1 MPELLCPRSA
11 LTLARLAGLT
21 APFILAACDQPA
33 DPAGSLDHV
42 AFSRQITLP
51 TAQGILAAGPTRVK
65 IDVIPGG
72 LTARRVVLKQDEQLS
87 RPERIDSRVM
97 KLAVATSGSADTLLL
112 ELGGIR
118 VVVNSS
124 TVFRGEDED
133 PATPTEESE
142 FVMRLQTLLA
152 AGHHPFVEVR
162 RPPPAAPQAPGDSSF
177 VAQEL
182 RLDEA
187 ADRPSIE
194 MNVAAANFI
203 PNMGTP
209 PPDAWLKVLSR
220 KIELRVSDGT
230 TRIEQQGPRTTGELR
245 FDGRVKSVDLTAN
258 TATLTDGTLL
268 RIVAGTEI
276 EAGEGPDGREEDGP
290 GARDDGTLGSIAAVQ
305 TALAAADTVV
315 ARGEGLLE
323 SMSPRT
329 FDVIEVRFQIKE
341 VDPAGTP

>member
-1 MPELLCPRSA
+1 MLELLRPRSA

-21 APFILAACDQPA
+21 APFLLAACDHPA
-33 DPAGSLDHV
+33 DPAASLDHV
-42 AFSRQITLP
+42 AFARQIDLP
-51 TAQGILAAGPTRVK
+51 TAQAILAAGPTRVK

-72 LTARRVVLKQDEQLS
+72 LTARRVVLKQGEQLS

-97 KLAVATSGSADTLLL
+97 GLAVATSGGDDTLLL

-118 VVVNSS
+118 VVFTSS

-142 FVMRLQTLLA
+142 FVMRLQALLA
-152 AGHHPFVEVR
+152 AGHHPSVEVR
-162 RPPPAAPQAPGDSSF
+162 RRPPPAPQAPGDSTF
-177 VAQEL
+177 EAQEL

-187 ADRPSIE
+187 ADRPSLE
-194 MNVAAANFI
+194 MNVAAANLI

-209 PPDAWLKVLSR
+209 PPDAWLEVLNR
-220 KIELRVSDGT
+220 KIELRVSDRT
-230 TRIEQQGPRTTGELR
+230 TRIEQQGPRTTGEIR
-245 FDGRVKSVDLTAN
+245 FDGSVKSVDLTAN

-276 EAGEGPDGREEDGP
+276 EAGEGPEGREEDEP
-290 GARDDGTLGSIAAVQ
+290 GERDDGTVGSLAAVQ
-305 TALAAADTVV
+305 TALAAGDTVV

-323 SMSPRT
+323 TMSPRT
-329 FDVIEVRFQIKE
+329 LDVIEVRFQIQE
-341 VDPAGTP
+341 VPE